1 MDDNQVCINA
11 DEYSLVPI
19 NKHNFEKEKNDIEA
33 FSKKVPSEI
42 SFTHVEVD
50 GGLFGWGDHKVTGTE
65 MNNFIGN
72 VQNKLIDVNKII
84 RNIYIGFQDVY
95 EVLDVLDAEYLVGIT
110 KNSESAFK
118 ASQQALKAQQDIMVT
133 VGNLKK
139 TVEKLCELQEVVK
152 SANQATGLIRQ
163 DITALQ
169 QYRAKLEA
177 YKHLRDVDNMWGDV
191 DGHKTDLA
199 KLHQQVDGFIESANK
214 ATDLIKQ
221 DVSSLQQY
229 RSKLETYKH
238 LRDVDNM
245 WSEVEAHKTD
255 LARVHQQVDG
265 YIESAYKATDLIKQ
279 YITAL
284 QQYRSKLEAY
294 KHLSDVDNIWVDVEG
309 QKTDLAKFHQ
319 QVDGYIESANKATD
333 LIKQDITT
341 LQQYRSKLETYKHL
355 GDVDNMWGEVEAHK
369 TDLTKLHQ
377 QVANYISEANATHA
391 EIKDSIRQIEEDN
404 CSAHLKYEKKIKTA
418 YYIGGSA
425 IGLLIINYIL
435 QILEIL

>member
-19 NKHNFEKEKNDIEA
+19 NKHNFEKEKKDIKA
-33 FSKKVPSEI
+33 FSEKVPSEI

-72 VQNKLIDVNKII
+72 VQNKLIDVNNTI
-84 RNIYIGFQDVY
+84 RNIYIGFKDVY

-139 TVEKLCELQEVVK
+139 AVEKLCELQEVVK

-177 YKHLRDVDNMWGDV
+177 YKHLRDVDNIWNKMEVHKADLTEFHQQVDCFIERANQAEELIKKDITALHQYRSKLEAYKHLGDVDNMWGDV

-238 LRDVDNM
+238 LC
-245 WSEVEAHKTD
+245 E
-255 LARVHQQVDG
+255 
-265 YIESAYKATDLIKQ
+265 
-279 YITAL
+279 
-284 QQYRSKLEAY
+284 
-294 KHLSDVDNIWVDVEG
+294 VDNIWNDVE
-309 QKTDLAKFHQ
+309 
-319 QVDGYIESANKATD
+319 V
-333 LIKQDITT
+333 
-341 LQQYRSKLETYKHL
+341 
-355 GDVDNMWGEVEAHK
+355 HK
-369 TDLTKLHQ
+369 TDLTNLHQ
-377 QVANYISEANATHA
+377 QVTNYISEVHTTHA
-391 EIKDSIRQIEEDN
+391 EIKDSIRRIEEDN
-404 CSAHLKYEKKIKTA
+404 SSAHLKYEKKIKTA

-435 QILEIL
+435 QILGIL

>member
-177 YKHLRDVDNMWGDV
+177 YKHLRDVDNIWNKVEVHKADLTEFHQQVDCFIERANQAEELIKQDITALQQYCSKLEAYKHLGDVDNMWGDV

-229 RSKLETYKH
+229 RSKLE
-238 LRDVDNM
+238 
-245 WSEVEAHKTD
+245 A
-255 LARVHQQVDG
+255 
-265 YIESAYKATDLIKQ
+265 
-279 YITAL
+279 
-284 QQYRSKLEAY
+284 
-294 KHLSDVDNIWVDVEG
+294 
-309 QKTDLAKFHQ
+309 
-319 QVDGYIESANKATD
+319 
-333 LIKQDITT
+333 
-341 LQQYRSKLETYKHL
+341 YKHL
-355 GDVDNMWGEVEAHK
+355 GDVDNIWNVVEAHK
-369 TDLTKLHQ
+369 TDLSELHQ
-377 QVANYISEANATHA
+377 KVSDYISEVHTTHA
-391 EIKDSIRQIEEDN
+391 EIKDSIRRIEEDN
-404 CSAHLKYEKKIKTA
+404 SSAHLKYEKKIKTA

-435 QILEIL
+435 QILGIL